1 MKIKIHLYF
10 KSMEEVCD
18 KSVVRE
24 DWFSFSLL
32 FSFPW
37 LWLILTTALT
47 EDAEKSVEL
56 TDSKGIH

>member
-1 MKIKIHLYF
+1 
-10 KSMEEVCD
+10 MEEVCD

-37 LWLILTTALT
+37 LWLILTPALT

-56 TDSKGIH
+56 MDSEGIH

>member
-1 MKIKIHLYF
+1 
-10 KSMEEVCD
+10 MEEACD

-37 LWLILTTALT
+37 LWLN
-47 EDAEKSVEL
+47 
-56 TDSKGIH
+56 